1 MGKIIDFD
9 VYPVRI
15 TLPILLQDK
24 TTKQNIIWDTDAY
37 DEKNGFL
44 DKERINIMI
53 VRELFLFTTNL
64 FEV

>member
-37 DEKNGFL
+37 DEKKWFSGQGAYKYYDCSRAFFIYNKF
-44 DKERINIMI
+44 I
-53 VRELFLFTTNL
+53 
-64 FEV
+64 